1 MGLTVS
7 RQNCRLILTV
17 KSFKAF
23 QTCFIS
29 ISADRRGLLDPDE
42 SNSKLENQFPC
53 SQKHSL

>member
-1 MGLTVS
+1 MSLNVS

-29 ISADRRGLLDPDE
+29 ISADRHGLLAPDE

-53 SQKHSL
+53 SQKHTF